1 MIVPAYPNKST
12 CKTLWVKS
20 LGIFWNRPFCKSID
34 EVLNVEFFGTERFNK
49 TIRIKIIRVGFL
61 HKAIRVKF
69 ICFESLS
76 ELIDVEI
83 FSSEH
88 SPEFIFVKSNFIL
101 VGFKKCCS
109 KSFWIELF
117 GFVIWGNYFL
127 NFEEGFDK
135 NIVRKT
141 VIISKADRFN
151 QRLGIENRLSRC
163 VDYEENSK

>member
-12 CKTLWVKS
+12 CKTLWVKN
-20 LGIFWNRPFCKSID
+20 LEIFLDRNFCKSID

-49 TIRIKIIRVGFL
+49 TIRIKIIRVKFL
-61 HKAIRVKF
+61 HKAIWVKF

-83 FSSEH
+83 LGSEH
-88 SPEFIFVKSNFIL
+88 FPEFVFVKSNFIF

-109 KSFWIELF
+109 ESFWIELF
-117 GFVIWGNYFL
+117 GSVCWWSFL
-127 NFEEGFDK
+127 FNFEEGFDK